1 MVGELTTDD
10 TDRHGRMKERG
21 ENGAVDVPEG
31 SREQTAK
38 RGINA

>member
-10 TDRHGRMKERG
+10 TDRHGRMKEE